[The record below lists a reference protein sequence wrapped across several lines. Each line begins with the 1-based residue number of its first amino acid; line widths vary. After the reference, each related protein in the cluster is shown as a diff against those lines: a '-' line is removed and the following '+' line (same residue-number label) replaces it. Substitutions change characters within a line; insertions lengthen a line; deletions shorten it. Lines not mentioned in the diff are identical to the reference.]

1 MLLWNM
7 KANNSDLVASMKKI
21 QIKYKSLSRTCLISY
36 HSGDSQK
43 DQEKRSGR
51 NRDETNEY
59 LWAGRSKK
67 QGK

>member
-7 KANNSDLVASMKKI
+7 KVSNSDLVASMKI

-36 HSGDSQK
+36 HSGDSKK
-43 DQEKRSGR
+43 DQGKRSGR

-67 QGK
+67 QEK